1 MIHLHE
7 ILEPEMEEKQDS
19 KEEQVTSSNHVA
31 LAVRDR
37 FKTQLLKSCA
47 MMKDCCADLLSL
59 SLLYPCAPW
68 VILFFIQLQKE
79 FDIY

>member
-59 SLLYPCAPW
+59 SLLYTCAPW
-68 VILFFIQLQKE
+68 VILFFIQLQK
-79 FDIY
+79 